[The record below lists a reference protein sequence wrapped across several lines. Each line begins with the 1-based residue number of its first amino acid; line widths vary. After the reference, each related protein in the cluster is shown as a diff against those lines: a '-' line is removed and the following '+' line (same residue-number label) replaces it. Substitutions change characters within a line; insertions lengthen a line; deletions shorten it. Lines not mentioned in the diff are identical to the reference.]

1 MVVGHNLSSGNF
13 GCTEFHNEYYFVATK
28 RLCCFKLR
36 IIKTVNY
43 CLQSCVLMR
52 QERLSLWVYPT
63 VITFV
68 LFVLQDLLTDPFHP
82 ECGHHLCRQ
91 CRNLVAALIEVLFK
105 LILSQTLH
113 RAMIGAVYS
122 RLRTYWIMLLC
133 DDSELV
139 VVVAVFTLYWSVGTV
154 KNLVLF
160 QCYLTT
166 MLTAAKR
173 TSNDTTV

>member
-91 CRNLVAALIEVLFK
+91 CRNLLLSTKKFECPTCRKSDAL
-105 LILSQTLH
+105 SYARYDNYLH
-113 RAMIGAVYS
+113 RKVN
-122 RLRTYWIMLLC
+122 
-133 DDSELV
+133 
-139 VVVAVFTLYWSVGTV
+139 SVKVHCQHHKEGCKWV
-154 KNLVLF
+154 GGGKVPPGPPK
-160 QCYLTT
+160 Q
-166 MLTAAKR
+166 
-173 TSNDTTV
+173 